1 MSIDYL
7 RRQTLPADRQRMAEA
22 QRREATTDRVYRP
35 PSRARVAPPSRW
47 RRRGANGERP

>member
-35 PSRARVAPPSRW
+35 PSRARMARSIRW
-47 RRRGANGERP
+47 RRHAARGERP